1 MAHDGGVYMPESI
14 PLIPR
19 ALFKNIADM
28 SLTDIAYVAGTV
40 LFGSDIP
47 PAQINDIV
55 KQTLNFPIPLVKVT
69 PRIFALELYH
79 GPTGSFKDV
88 GARFLARLIKHYI
101 SGSQSGKV
109 NVLVATSGDTGCAV
123 AQGFAG
129 IDNINVFILHP
140 KGRLL
145 RVPSDQFL
153 SPAPNII
160 PISVRGTFDECQELV
175 RQAYTDEELN
185 RRLILTSANS
195 VNIARLLPQTFYLF
209 HAYARLLQHDENIKN
224 ISLAM
229 PCGNLG
235 NLTAALFA
243 LSMGLPVNK
252 ILAAGRG
259 ADRLWGQMQSEHL
272 DVNDFNK
279 RSLATNLAR
288 INCLIKEKP
297 SLAEVI
303 DCHTYNDE
311 QISRQILS
319 TYRESGY
326 LMDRNTAMACHA
338 LTDSL
343 PAIAI
348 SMEKADK
355 SLLSQKP
362 RNTGESF
369 LTKAMSLGIV
379 TGGVLIAAA
388 VMTAYF
394 IGSAVSAELGCAM
407 AFSTLCISRLFHGFN
422 CRSDKSIFK
431 VGLTSNRFSLLAFL
445 AGIIFLVLAVFVPGV
460 SGLFSAQLMN
470 IGYFGISLAIGFVPT
485 LIIQLVRIIREA
497 RRK

>member
-1 MAHDGGVYMPESI
+1 MQYYSTNSKHDFVSLRDAIMRSMAHDGGVYMPESI

-47 PAQINDIV
+47 PAHINDIV
-55 KQTLNFPIPLVKVT
+55 KQTLNFPIPLVRVT

-343 PAIAI
+343 PDD
-348 SMEKADK
+348 S
-355 SLLSQKP
+355 
-362 RNTGESF
+362 TG
-369 LTKAMSLGIV
+369 V
-379 TGGVLIAAA
+379 
-388 VMTAYF
+388 
-394 IGSAVSAELGCAM
+394 
-407 AFSTLCISRLFHGFN
+407 
-422 CRSDKSIFK
+422 
-431 VGLTSNRFSLLAFL
+431 FL
-445 AGIIFLVLAVFVPGV
+445 ATAHPAKYHDRLREILGNDAEIPQWKAETGYSRKKHHPGIIIPPLYPALRNH
-460 SGLFSAQLMN
+460 LLDIN
-470 IGYFGISLAIGFVPT
+470 IHH
-485 LIIQLVRIIREA
+485 
-497 RRK
+497 